1 MDPTPD
7 TVKATAAK
15 PSAKKKATRKP
26 KPTAK
31 KAKPA
36 TAKKS
41 ALKKSRKPTKV
52 AGTYRQKLVIVKY
65 PKSIHGKLAP
75 IGNKAAFIRSL
86 PKDTPAKE
94 VIAKAKVHGT
104 KLTESYIYNIRGMDK
119 LKLKKKYAKSG
130 SYGKVAQALIG
141 DGASVFIGSRGPTRS
156 TPSEAPKPLTVEEL
170 FYAVVAEIGTV
181 KAVHMLMA
189 AHDTV
194 LSALRGVPPVA
205 RL

>member
-1 MDPTPD
+1 LEERRENMDPTPD

-65 PKSIHGKLAP
+65 PKSIYGKLAP

-94 VIAKAKVHGT
+94 VIAKAKARGA

-119 LKLKKKYAKSG
+119 LKARKKLAANSA
-130 SYGKVAQALIG
+130 YGKGTITRVPLKDAIASSVA
-141 DGASVFIGSRGPTRS
+141 T
-156 TPSEAPKPLTVEEL
+156 TKPLTVEEL
-170 FYAVVAEIGTV
+170 FYAVVAEIGTR
-181 KAVHMLMA
+181 KAIHMLMA

-194 LSALRGVPPVA
+194 ASALRGVPAAVA
-205 RL
+205 T